1 MERIVEDIKNGM
13 VEELERIIAN
23 ITLTNIWR

>member
-23 ITLTNIWR
+23 MTLTNIWR